1 MTKQNV
7 GMAREREQSACWWP
21 LTNTRLNTNI
31 EVHNKFGK
39 CSFLGEPI
47 GKSDVMQSFFS
58 MSSTQTKHSR
68 NIHQKMKKKNKT
80 LLHSIPYIHT
90 HTNIKLLLLCTEC
103 WALCLGSVQKKKKK
117 KSKKSSKQRCDL
129 TLG

>member
-1 MTKQNV
+1 MLAWQ
-7 GMAREREQSACWWP
+7 EREQSACWWP

-68 NIHQKMKKKNKT
+68 NIHQKMKKKKQNTIT
-80 LLHSIPYIHT
+80 LNSIHT
-90 HTNIKLLLLCTEC
+90 HTYKHQIVIVMYRV
-103 WALCLGSVQKKKKK
+103 LGSLPGLCAEEEEEEK
-117 KSKKSSKQRCDL
+117 
-129 TLG
+129 